1 MLLIADSGSTSTTWV
16 LMDGQRLCWRVKTEG
31 LNPYHVSA
39 QQFSQVLAELIV
51 RQEIREMDSIY
62 FYGSGCTSKK
72 RTQVFDQLSNAFPM
86 AQNIVVETDL
96 LGAAVSL
103 LGEKAG
109 IACILGTGSNS
120 CLFDGT
126 QIVQNVC
133 AGGYILGDEG
143 SGAVLGRHLMTAY
156 IKGLLPLTL
165 KEALESDY
173 EISVDHVVER
183 IYNHEGANRYLA
195 EFTPFLK
202 KHLAEP
208 FIYNLIFD
216 QFTLF
221 LKNNVL
227 AYAGYEEAHLSF
239 TGSVSYVFKEVLK
252 IAAEEL
258 ELEIERV
265 IADPMDGLIEFFR
278 KKAID

>member
-1 MLLIADSGSTSTTWV
+1 MFLIADSGSTSTTWV

-120 CLFDGT
+120 CFFDGK
-126 QIVQNVC
+126 QVVQNVC

-165 KEALESDY
+165 KEALEADY
-173 EISVDHVVER
+173 EISVDYVIDR

-195 EFTPFLK
+195 QFTPFLK

-227 AYAGYEEAHLSF
+227 AYAGYEDAHLSF

-265 IADPMDGLIEFFR
+265 IADPMDGLIEFF
-278 KKAID
+278 KKKTIE

>member
-126 QIVQNVC
+126 QVVQNVC

-173 EISVDHVVER
+173 EISVDYVIER

-195 EFTPFLK
+195 QFTPFLK

-227 AYAGYEEAHLSF
+227 AYAGYEDAHLSF
-239 TGSVSYVFKEVLK
+239 TGSVSYVFKDVLK

-265 IADPMDGLIEFFR
+265 IADPMDGLIEFF
-278 KKAID
+278 KKKSID